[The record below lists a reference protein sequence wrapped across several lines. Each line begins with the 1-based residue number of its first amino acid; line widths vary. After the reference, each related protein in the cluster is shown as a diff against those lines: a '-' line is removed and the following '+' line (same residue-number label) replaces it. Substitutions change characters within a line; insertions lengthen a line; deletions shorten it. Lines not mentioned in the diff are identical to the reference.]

1 MDWNLL
7 LEGLATLFG
16 LLYVLLAVYE
26 RRLAWV
32 FGIASSGIAIY
43 FFLNAKLYSES
54 LLYSYY
60 VLAGFYAW
68 IYWGKNPAS
77 RSIER
82 IGKKAFLKYILLG
95 TLLTAAL
102 GFAFSKTDAAYPY
115 FDAATSMFSF
125 IATWLTARK
134 ILENWLFWIVI
145 DLASAGL
152 YALKD
157 LYMLSALM
165 LVYTAV
171 AIFGYLKWKRSEF
184 A

>member
-1 MDWNLL
+1 VDLNLI
-7 LEGLATLFG
+7 LESLATLFG
-16 LLYVLLAVYE
+16 VLYILLVVYE
-26 RRLAWV
+26 RRMAWL

-43 FFLNAKLYSES
+43 FFLGANLYSES
-54 LLYSYY
+54 LLYVYY
-60 VLAGFYAW
+60 VLAGLYAW
-68 IYWGKNPAS
+68 IYWGKNPES
-77 RSIER
+77 RSIKMMRKSEVL
-82 IGKKAFLKYILLG
+82 AYILLG
-95 TLLTAAL
+95 VVLSSAL

-145 DLASAGL
+145 DLASAAL
-152 YALKD
+152 YAMKD
-157 LYMLSALM
+157 LYLLSALM

-171 AIFGYLKWKRSEF
+171 AIFGYLKWKRSQF